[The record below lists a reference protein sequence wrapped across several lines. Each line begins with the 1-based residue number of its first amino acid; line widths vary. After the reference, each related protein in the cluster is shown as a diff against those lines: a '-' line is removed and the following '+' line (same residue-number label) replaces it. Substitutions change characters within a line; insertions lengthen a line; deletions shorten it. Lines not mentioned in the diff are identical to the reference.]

1 MIQGGS
7 SVVAVVGGDH
17 QILSVLVGVAVSW
30 VLNGGGVA
38 VSGSVT
44 MVAVTQAV
52 DGVAVA
58 GLSLTLANMVTTDV
72 GVTMVGL
79 VSNGVSV
86 TITVTVGGVSVAGLS
101 ISLTLAN
108 MVTTDVGVTAI
119 WVVSYGWTVAI
130 TVTDSMSNTVS
141 VSVTI
146 TVTVAVAD
154 NTIGRLSFALLLCC
168 HEGNQQY
175 NDQSL
180 HSG

>member
-38 VSGSVT
+38 VSCSVT

-86 TITVTVGGVSVAGLS
+86 AITVTDSMSNTVSVSVTLTVTVGGVAVAGLS
-101 ISLTLAN
+101 VTL
-108 MVTTDVGVTAI
+108 VDEVVVGVDVGVTAI
-119 WVVSYGWTVAI
+119 WVVSYGWTIAM
-130 TVTDSMSNTVS
+130 TVTDSMSNT

-154 NTIGRLSFALLLCC
+154 NTIGRL
-168 HEGNQQY
+168 
-175 NDQSL
+175 
-180 HSG
+180 

>member
-38 VSGSVT
+38 VSCSVT

-58 GLSLTLANMVTTDV
+58 GLSLMLANMVTTDV

-86 TITVTVGGVSVAGLS
+86 
-101 ISLTLAN
+101 
-108 MVTTDVGVTAI
+108 
-119 WVVSYGWTVAI
+119 AI

-141 VSVTI
+141 VSVTVTVTVGWVAVAGLSVSLTLANMGTTDVGGTARWVVSYGWTIAITVTDSMRNTLSMTI
-146 TVTVAVAD
+146 TVTVAV
-154 NTIGRLSFALLLCC
+154 
-168 HEGNQQY
+168 
-175 NDQSL
+175 
-180 HSG
+180 

>member
-38 VSGSVT
+38 VSCSVT

-79 VSNGVSV
+79 VSNGV
-86 TITVTVGGVSVAGLS
+86 
-101 ISLTLAN
+101 
-108 MVTTDVGVTAI
+108 
-119 WVVSYGWTVAI
+119 AI

-141 VSVTI
+141 VTI
-146 TVTVAVAD
+146 TVNAA
-154 NTIGRLSFALLLCC
+154 I
-168 HEGNQQY
+168 
-175 NDQSL
+175 
-180 HSG
+180 